1 MSESRFTYIVN
12 PRRPIK
18 GISDMPVI
26 KSSKT
31 LKLTKEEVLIAM
43 KCGPVYRKFANEG
56 IQQRVDGANLD
67 RLHNEK
73 FISEREYSGT
83 SIPVIKNNNTITET
97 PVVEAPEVVPV
108 EEPVKNEAPEN
119 TVSEAAVEEV
129 EEEPAATEEVVE
141 EVSSIEAQN
150 VEEDTD
156 ENDTEEVETSDEV
169 EEDDSD
175 SVATNNVNSE
185 QTEANGNN
193 QPIVAD
199 YNGNR
204 KKKKHRN

>member
-12 PRRPIK
+12 PRRPIR

-56 IQQRVDGANLD
+56 IQERVDGANID

-83 SIPVIKNNNTITET
+83 SIPVVKNNTVNADNTAVET
-97 PVVEAPEVVPV
+97 PQMESIEDTVE
-108 EEPVKNEAPEN
+108 NEAPEN
-119 TVSEAAVEEV
+119 TASELAVEES
-129 EEEPAATEEVVE
+129 EEEPAVENEVTG

-156 ENDTEEVETSDEV
+156 ENDTEEVETSEEV
-169 EEDDSD
+169 EEDSD
-175 SVATNNVNSE
+175 SVATDNVNSE
-185 QTEANGNN
+185 EKETNGNN
-193 QPIVAD
+193 QHIVAD